1 MDSDLAEHM
10 IPYQVPRLARICYGH
25 PSIPRYR
32 RVGILPFK
40 SCHAY
45 NLLPKSC
52 MPYWY
57 GGHQGRHYCTG
68 LNQSSQIEIVGNHQ
82 REGGEQTNHNRQT
95 ARSTTQMTWILN
107 LVSINVD
114 QLLTRNQSLCKAWQ
128 MTNGVTLSACTVRL
142 QVHSMT
148 KTKSTKFLKP

>member
-1 MDSDLAEHM
+1 MGIRRSHATDVLVYFHSNPVMPTISCRKAACHTDMEDIKDDTTARDSISLHKLIQIVM
-10 IPYQVPRLARICYGH
+10 
-25 PSIPRYR
+25 
-32 RVGILPFK
+32 
-40 SCHAY
+40 
-45 NLLPKSC
+45 N
-52 MPYWY
+52 
-57 GGHQGRHYCTG
+57 
-68 LNQSSQIEIVGNHQ
+68 SS
-82 REGGEQTNHNRQT
+82 EGGEQTNHNRQT